1 MNAYDYAESH
11 RTEFL
16 DELKDFLRIPSVS
29 TLPEHKEDMQRAAEW
44 VADQLRMAGMER
56 IEIFP
61 TPGHPIVYAN
71 WNGAPG
77 APIVLIYGHYDV
89 QPVDPVDEWQTLPFE
104 PTLRGD
110 NLVARGASD
119 DKGQVFVHIKVMEA
133 MRQAYNGKLPLNIK
147 FLIEGEEEIASKHL
161 DAFIESHQDLLRA
174 DVTVISDGAILTPEQ
189 PSIVYGLRGMTYV
202 EIEVKGPRS
211 DLHSGGYGG
220 TVHNPAQALC
230 EIIAALHNADNSVA
244 VPGFYDKVRPLDPAE
259 RAALAN
265 VPFSVEEWQRQ
276 TGAPQPWGEAD
287 YTLHERIGARPTL
300 EVNGLVS
307 GFTGVGSKTV
317 LPAKALA
324 KVSCRLVPDQDPYE
338 IEELVRARV
347 KALTPPDVTSE
358 VRGLNY
364 AYPSV
369 VPINSPAMDVAI
381 AAYERGFGAKPVF
394 MREGGTLPIVAT
406 LQRLFNAPVLLI
418 GFGLH
423 DDNAHAPNEKFWL
436 PGFYKGITT
445 SIALLEGL
453 SKIPVKVG

>member
-1 MNAYDYAESH
+1 MNAYEYADSH
-11 RTEFL
+11 RAEFL
-16 DELKDFLRIPSVS
+16 EELKDFLRIPSIS
-29 TLPEHKEDMQRAAEW
+29 TLPEHKDDMQRAAQW
-44 VADQLRMAGMER
+44 VADQLKMAGMER
-56 IEIFP
+56 VEIFP

-77 APIVLIYGHYDV
+77 APTVLIYGHYDV
-89 QPVDPVDEWQTLPFE
+89 QPVDPLDEWQTPPFE

-110 NLVARGASD
+110 DLVARGASD
-119 DKGQVFVHIKVMEA
+119 DKGQVFVHIKVVEA
-133 MRQAYNGKLPLNIK
+133 LRQAYNGKLPLNIR
-147 FLIEGEEEIASKHL
+147 FLIEGEEEVSSKHL
-161 DAFIESHQDLLRA
+161 DDFIHAHQDLLRA
-174 DVTVISDGAILTPEQ
+174 DATVISDGAILSPDQ
-189 PSIVYGLRGMTYV
+189 PSIVYGLRGMTYM

-230 EIIAALHNADNSVA
+230 EIIAALHNPDNSVA

-259 RAALAN
+259 RAALAK
-265 VPFSVEEWQRQ
+265 VPFTVEEWQRQ
-276 TGAPQPWGEAD
+276 TGAPQPWGEAE

-300 EVNGLVS
+300 EVNGLIS

-317 LPAKALA
+317 LPARALA
-324 KVSCRLVPDQDPYE
+324 KISCRLVPDQDPFE
-338 IEELVRARV
+338 VEELVRARV
-347 KALTPPDVTSE
+347 RALTPPDVTSE

-381 AAYERGFGAKPVF
+381 AAYERGFGARPVF

-406 LQRLFNAPVLLI
+406 LQHLFNAPVLLI

-436 PGFYKGITT
+436 TGFYKGITT

-453 SKIPVKVG
+453 SKIPVKTG